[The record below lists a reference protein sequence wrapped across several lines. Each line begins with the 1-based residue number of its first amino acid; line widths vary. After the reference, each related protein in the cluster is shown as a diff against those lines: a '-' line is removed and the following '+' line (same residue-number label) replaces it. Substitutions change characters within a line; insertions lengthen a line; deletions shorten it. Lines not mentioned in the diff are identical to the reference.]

1 MSSGNSHGVLLSL
14 EELLVEMEE
23 MERKVNDLN
32 QAAIREKIGKS
43 SWILASSI
51 SIFMVLVLVN
61 CEILYEILNGKSEF
75 HQPSIVNVKRSIRW
89 GLQLVQ
95 KPYYFPQTFIF
106 TFQFQFCPPK
116 SYLCLLSQYFVLI
129 VTRGQA
135 RNSVDN

>member
-23 MERKVNDLN
+23 MERKVNDLY

-89 GLQLVQ
+89 GL
-95 KPYYFPQTFIF
+95 
-106 TFQFQFCPPK
+106 
-116 SYLCLLSQYFVLI
+116 
-129 VTRGQA
+129 
-135 RNSVDN
+135 